1 MKKFAILGVLAI
13 AFALSASLVF
23 ASQRGRDGGCG
34 CNDRRGGDEK
44 CCPETNVNVD
54 NDADVLNVVV
64 PVSNTGVNR
73 INGGGKST
81 LSTGV
86 AYADGLANTTANAS
100 SITVA
105 SRRLGKIDVDVDND
119 ADVDNI
125 VVAVANTGIN
135 EINGGQALTNSV
147 ADSCCRDRR
156 RCGHDHEQ
164 PCCPESS
171 LTTGNATSYGT
182 AMTVVN
188 SSVIAVQ

>member
-44 CCPETNVNVD
+44 CCPETNVNA
-54 NDADVLNVVV
+54 NNNADVENIVV

-81 LSTGV
+81 IGTGV
-86 AYADGLANTTANAS
+86 AYADGLANTTANS
-100 SITVA
+100 SIITVVP
-105 SRRLGKIDVDVDND
+105 RLGKVNVNANNG
-119 ADVDNI
+119 ADIDNI

-135 EINGGQALTNSV
+135 EIGGGLAVVNSV
-147 ADSCCRDRR
+147 ADGCCKDRR
-156 RCGHDHEQ
+156 RCGRDHQE
-164 PCCPESS
+164 PCCPES
-171 LTTGNATSYGT
+171 TIGTGNATSYGT

-188 SSVIAVQ
+188 SSVISVQ